1 MRLVAVSDT
10 VVEWIYSPKIRQML
24 ADTDLVLGCG
34 DLPKYYMDYIAS
46 SLDVPLF
53 QVHGNHS
60 IPEEARNHNGPNSS
74 GSIDIHCKVI
84 RFKGYSIAGVEGSL
98 RYNHEAYQYSQS
110 EMWLNVFRLIPGLL
124 KNRITY
130 GKYLN
135 LFVTHAPAWGIHDQ
149 PDLAHQGIKAF
160 QWLLNHFHPDYHIHG
175 HIHVYR
181 PDMVL
186 DSMFGKTRVMNAYGY
201 IKIEL

>member
-1 MRLVAVSDT
+1 MRLVAVSDAL
-10 VVEWIYSPKIRQML
+10 VEWIYSPKIRQLL
-24 ADTDLVLGCG
+24 ADTDLVIGCG
-34 DLPKYYMDYIAS
+34 DLPQYYLDYIAS

-53 QVHGNHS
+53 HVHGNHS
-60 IPEEARNHNGPNSS
+60 IPEPGGNHDGINSS
-74 GSIDIHCKVI
+74 GLIDLHCKVI
-84 RFKGYSIAGVEGSL
+84 SFKGYTFAGVEGSL
-98 RYNHEAYQYSQS
+98 RYNHESYQYSQC
-110 EMWLNVFRLIPGLL
+110 EMWLNVFRLVPGLL
-124 KNRITY
+124 KNRLTY

-160 QWLLNHFHPDYHIHG
+160 RWLLNHFRPDYHIHG

-186 DSMFGKTRVMNAYGY
+186 DSIFETTRVINAYGY
-201 IKIEL
+201 ITIEL